1 MKTSKKRLKK
11 IGVLGGTFDP
21 PHIGHVEISKFAI
34 KKLKLSLLIW
44 AITKKNPLKKPP
56 SVTLEKR
63 VALSKKKVNKIK
75 KIKIK
80 SFDKLIK
87 SSKTI
92 DLIKYIKKNNK
103 SKIFFLMG
111 SDNLVKFHKWD
122 QWKKI
127 TDLCKIVVFPRTGY
141 VKKTLTCKAIKTL
154 GRDKILFLRSK
165 KIDLSSSK
173 IRENYLKY
181 KN

>member
-1 MKTSKKRLKK
+1 MKIVAIVQARLNSKRLPGKVMK
-11 IGVLGGTFDP
+11 QICGIPMIGL
-21 PHIGHVEISKFAI
+21 
-34 KKLKLSLLIW
+34 LLRRLS
-44 AITKKNPLKKPP
+44 
-56 SVTLEKR
+56 
-63 VALSKKKVNKIK
+63 LSKKKVGKIK
-75 KIKIK
+75 KIKVK

-92 DLIKYIKKNNK
+92 NLIKFINKNKN
-103 SKIFFLMG
+103 SKIFFIMG
-111 SDNLVKFHKWD
+111 ADNLIKFHKWD
-122 QWKKI
+122 QWKRI
-127 TDLCKIVVFPRTGY
+127 VDLCKIVVFPRTGY

-165 KIDLSSSK
+165 KIDISSSK

>member
-1 MKTSKKRLKK
+1 MKTSKKRLKR

-21 PHIGHVEISKFAI
+21 PHMGHIEISKFAI
-34 KKLKLSLLIW
+34 KKLKLSLLVW
-44 AITKKNPLKKPP
+44 AVTKKNPLKKSP
-56 SVTLEKR
+56 SAILKKR
-63 VALSKKKVNKIK
+63 VSLSKKKVGKIK
-75 KIKIK
+75 KIRVK

-92 DLIKYIKKNNK
+92 DLIRYIKKNSR

-122 QWKKI
+122 QWKRI

-141 VKKTLTCKAIKTL
+141 VKKTLTCKAVRSL
-154 GRDKILFLRSK
+154 ENQKILFMYQTNVS
-165 KIDLSSSK
+165 
-173 IRENYLKY
+173 N
-181 KN
+181 KNIKDYF

>member
-1 MKTSKKRLKK
+1 MKASKKRLKK

-21 PHIGHVEISKFAI
+21 PHLGHVEISKFAI
-34 KKLKLSLLIW
+34 KKLKLSLLVW
-44 AITKKNPLKKPP
+44 AVTKKNPLKKSP
-56 SVTLEKR
+56 SMTLKKR

-75 KIKIK
+75 KIRVK

-92 DLIKYIKKNNK
+92 NLIKYIKKSVG

-111 SDNLVKFHKWD
+111 SDNLINFHKWH
-122 QWKKI
+122 QWREI
-127 TDLCKIVVFPRTGY
+127 ENLSKIVVFPRNGY
-141 VKKTLTCKAIKTL
+141 LKKTLTCRAIKTL
-154 GRDKILFLRSK
+154 GKNKILFMRSK
-165 KIDLSSSK
+165 KIDISSSK

-181 KN
+181 RN

>member
-1 MKTSKKRLKK
+1 MKTKKNNLKRLG
-11 IGVLGGTFDP
+11 ILGGSFDP
-21 PHIGHVEISKFAI
+21 PHLGHVGISKFAI

-44 AITKKNPLKKPP
+44 AVTKKNPLKKSPNI
-56 SVTLEKR
+56 SLRKR
-63 VALSKKKVNKIK
+63 IILSKTKVSKIK
-75 KIKIK
+75 KIRVK

-92 DLIKYIKKNNK
+92 DLIRYIKKNSD

-122 QWKKI
+122 QWKRI
-127 TDLCKIVVFPRTGY
+127 ADLCKIVVFPRTGY
-141 VKKTLTCKAIKTL
+141 VKKTLTCKALKTL
-154 GRDKILFLRSK
+154 GRDKVLFLRSK
-165 KIDLSSSK
+165 KIDISSSK

-181 KN
+181 RN